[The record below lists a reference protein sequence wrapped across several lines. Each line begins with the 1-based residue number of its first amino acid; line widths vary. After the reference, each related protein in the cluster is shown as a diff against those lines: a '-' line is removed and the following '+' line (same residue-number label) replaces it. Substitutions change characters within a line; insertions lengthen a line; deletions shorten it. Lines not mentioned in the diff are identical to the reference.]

1 MKYLER
7 NLKIMSCSNKKGFLT
22 ICKPCE
28 RKIDFNEYLEKK
40 KDALYINQLK
50 YNSEK
55 KGIYLNE
62 DLLNICKLNAKLKRQ
77 LWKKD

>member
-1 MKYLER
+1 MNYLEH
-7 NLKIMSCSNKKGFLT
+7 NLKFMDCSNKKGFLS

-28 RKIDFNEYLEKK
+28 RKIDINEYLEQK

-50 YNSEK
+50 YNSLK
-55 KGIYLNE
+55 NGIYINDE
-62 DLLNICKLNAKLKRQ
+62 LLNICKLNAKLKRQ